1 MSNRSVSV
9 AAWEALFRAQVAVL
23 RQLQVEFPTGELSL
37 NEYDVLFNLSL
48 QPDHKTRLRDLN
60 RHLLLTQ
67 PSISRLV
74 DRLVSRELVRKD
86 PDPDDGRGTFV
97 CLTTEGYALFRR
109 IAVPHIE
116 SIHRQ
121 LGTLTESELT
131 TLTTLTTLSDKL
143 RRGVESTE

>member
-23 RQLQVEFPTGELSL
+23 RQLHVEFPTGELSL

-48 QPDHKTRLRDLN
+48 QPDHTTRMRDLN

-74 DRLVSRELVRKD
+74 DRLVSRS
-86 PDPDDGRGTFV
+86 
-97 CLTTEGYALFRR
+97 LTPEGYALFRR
-109 IAVPHIE
+109 VAVHHIE

-121 LGTLTESELT
+121 LDALDESELK
-131 TLTTLTTLSDKL
+131 TLTSLSDKL
-143 RRGVESTE
+143 RRGVESSE